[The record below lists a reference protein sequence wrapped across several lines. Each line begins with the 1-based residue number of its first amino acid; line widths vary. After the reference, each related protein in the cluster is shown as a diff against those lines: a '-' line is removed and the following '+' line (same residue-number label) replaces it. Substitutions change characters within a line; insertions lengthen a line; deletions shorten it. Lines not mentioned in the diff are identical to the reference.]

1 MLWMEGTFEVFWLIE
16 LHDELMFNS
25 LIFFVCIKLLKFI
38 FLYTYLAGKISSAK
52 SELLLLL

>member
-1 MLWMEGTFEVFWLIE
+1 MLMFNF
-16 LHDELMFNS
+16 DELMF
-25 LIFFVCIKLLKFI
+25 IIIIHWFFDMICIKLLKFI